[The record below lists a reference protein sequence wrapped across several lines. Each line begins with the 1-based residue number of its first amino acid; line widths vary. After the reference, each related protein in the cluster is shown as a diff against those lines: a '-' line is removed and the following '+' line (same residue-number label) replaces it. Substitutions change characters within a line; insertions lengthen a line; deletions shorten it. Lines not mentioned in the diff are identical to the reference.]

1 MFPTI
6 PQFEYTLTFHS
17 DVCLVIAAY
26 NETFVDGE
34 KKCQDID
41 SQMASDKLVE
51 FLRKMVGRF
60 FELLRLRVKAE
71 TSLEGIAVIVRAL
84 DRFYRRLQGET
95 VEGLNKIFHD
105 FPAHTHYFVFLK
117 RCVVYCHKI
126 QPMSLP
132 NRALT

>member
-1 MFPTI
+1 M
-6 PQFEYTLTFHS
+6 
-17 DVCLVIAAY
+17 IAAY

-105 FPAHTHYFVFLK
+105 FPITY
-117 RCVVYCHKI
+117 
-126 QPMSLP
+126 SLF
-132 NRALT
+132 RLF

>member
-1 MFPTI
+1 M
-6 PQFEYTLTFHS
+6 
-17 DVCLVIAAY
+17 IAAY

-117 RCVVYCHKI
+117 RCVVYCHKF